1 MTRAISASGLRELF
15 AQESGHVLLA
25 AVTFD
30 HADLDDPVRLV
41 NDMQSLQHNGTT
53 YLGLPFEL
61 TLPPDSEDEI
71 PTLQMKLDNVDR
83 SLVTLLRSVEGPP
96 AVDVEIVRVDPQGAT
111 TSELG
116 PLPFSLLDSR
126 FGATSVTLKIGY
138 LTDVLNE
145 PATREIFNPSV
156 APGLFR

>member
-1 MTRAISASGLRELF
+1 MTRAISATGLRELF
-15 AQESGHVLLA
+15 VQESGHVLLA

-30 HADLDDPVRLV
+30 HDDLDDPVRLV
-41 NDMQSLQHNGTT
+41 NDMRPLQHNGST
-53 YLGLPFEL
+53 YTGLPFEV

-83 SLVTLLRSVEGPP
+83 LLVTLLRSVEGPP
-96 AVDVEIVRVDPQGAT
+96 SVGVEIVRVDPQGT
-111 TSELG
+111 VTSELG
-116 PLPFSLLDSR
+116 PLPFSLLDSQ

-145 PATREIFNPSV
+145 PATREIFNPSL